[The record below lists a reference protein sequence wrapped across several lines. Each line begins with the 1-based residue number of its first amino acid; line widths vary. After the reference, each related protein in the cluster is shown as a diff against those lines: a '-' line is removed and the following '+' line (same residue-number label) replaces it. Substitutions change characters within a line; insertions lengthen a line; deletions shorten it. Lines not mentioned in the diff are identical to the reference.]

1 MNCLFGY
8 IGLSGSFGAAES
20 GLYVDG
26 LPDISVTIAGKL
38 SPLNPPQGGLEDHSD
53 IIELWKEIEKRAIL
67 KFRTLFISEI
77 NRCFKLSKID
87 VCECIICEN
96 RALLATSLWYLL
108 GAEFMHERA
117 SSSRLNRFTT
127 IEKSKA
133 KELRAELM
141 DLFNSELAVSVA
153 GIDIHSSDC
162 IEGEVEHNRI
172 ISTHTPIM

>member
-1 MNCLFGY
+1 MDCLIGY
-8 IGLSGSFGAAES
+8 IGLSGSFGIADS

-38 SPLNPPQGGLEDHSD
+38 TEKKESKDED
-53 IIELWKEIEKRAIL
+53 IVELWVEIEKRAIL

-77 NRCFKLSKID
+77 NRCFKLSNID
-87 VCECIICEN
+87 ICECIICEN

-133 KELRAELM
+133 KELRTELM
-141 DLFNSELAVSVA
+141 ELFHSELAVSVA
-153 GIDIHSSDC
+153 GINIHSSDC
-162 IEGEVEHNRI
+162 IEGNNVECNRV